1 MTSTNTSSSP
11 KTVQRFAATVRLP
24 IEEPVQDVD
33 EAIAKLEQCDSTEL
47 RRAHKHHRRALE
59 SLRNGGYSG
68 LSDATREHLADRLR
82 KNLNALNH
90 VLDTTTADA
99 PNYEASSES
108 TSISSRLRAFF
119 KGLW

>member
-1 MTSTNTSSSP
+1 MTSTDTSSSP
-11 KTVQRFAATVRLP
+11 GTAQRFAAVRLP
-24 IEEPVQDVD
+24 IEEPVQDFND
-33 EAIAKLEQCDSTEL
+33 AIAKLEQCDSTEL
-47 RRAHKHHRRALE
+47 RRARKHHRRALE
-59 SLRNGGYSG
+59 SLRNGGYTG

-108 TSISSRLRAFF
+108 TSISSRFRSFF